1 MNKKELNQSEI
12 TKRIEELIEESN
24 LTPRQFAMSAGINTA
39 NFSRKLIGTLP
50 WTINDVNKLNQNMG
64 VRKGW
69 LVDGEGQKFKAP
81 DEILDTIPVVPRE
94 NTEYE
99 QLRNAADLFTDQSLR
114 VEKFIVMLSNEIAE
128 VRAIK
133 QELMEEREF
142 IKGLKETLHDAIF
155 ALRSATQQDNYRPL
169 MAADGD
175 NK

>member
-1 MNKKELNQSEI
+1 MITNFNQDMITERIKELVA
-12 TKRIEELIEESN
+12 ESG
-24 LTPRQFAMSAGINTA
+24 LVPRNFSIKAGIDPSGFA
-39 NFSRKLIGTLP
+39 KKLKGTSP

-81 DEILDTIPVVPRE
+81 DEIIDTIPVVPRE

-142 IKGLKETLHDAIF
+142 IKDLKETLHDAIF